1 MYIINTKITKG
12 GIYMKQKLALFLA
25 FTMLIGIIAGCSSS
39 TKDTQSTTST
49 SSTESTTGPK
59 LTEVKNFNLTGFPIV
74 NEPITLRGFGGRAPE
89 DLPWEECVI
98 HQIYEEMTN
107 IKIVWELA
115 DVENITE
122 IRNIK
127 LASGDL
133 PDFFFMARIP
143 VIDQITYGANGMF
156 VPLNDLIEKY
166 APNIKYILEN
176 EPDVRKLW
184 TMPDGKIY
192 SVSGL
197 IGSDN
202 VVGLMPQKWWI
213 KMSYVK
219 ECNDGKLPTTTE
231 ELYEFLKNV
240 KNKYPDMTPL
250 SSHRLKW
257 IMRALKGSYGLGNRS
272 AYTHEYVSWDEEN
285 QTVRLDMTTDRYKE
299 MLKYLNRL
307 YTEGLLDPA
316 IFTQEMASYVANGKA
331 GKYAFIHGNTPG
343 VFGFKEEEWNDENSE
358 NYWYCGVHLVG
369 PFGDDIMS
377 TYMPQ
382 SFMPG
387 QFVITNVNKYP
398 EATIRWVD
406 YFLDGGEGSIF
417 FSEGLEGVSYDI
429 DPVTGKRVRDRYKKE
444 ITGKQYTFSGS
455 YPVTY
460 RTAATLNGGPPSLDT
475 PYGRGLAELY
485 KTRPKSVW
493 GEFTYTLEEAEEMA
507 VLKTDIEG
515 YVLEV
520 EAKLI
525 TGEMSFDEWDT
536 IQNNLKKMGLDR
548 YIEIYNIAAKRFEES

>member
-1 MYIINTKITKG
+1 
-12 GIYMKQKLALFLA
+12 MKRKLALFLVIA
-25 FTMLIGIIAGCSSS
+25 VFIGVMVGCSSS
-39 TKDTQSTTST
+39 TDITSNDNSSGTST
-49 SSTESTTGPK
+49 VPEPD
-59 LTEVKNFNLTGFPIV
+59 EVENFNLTGFPIV
-74 NEPITLRGFGGRAPE
+74 NEPITLKGFGGRAPE
-89 DLPWEECVI
+89 DIPWEDCVI

-107 IKIVWELA
+107 IKIEWELA

-122 IRNIK
+122 VRNLK

-133 PDFFFMARIP
+133 PDLFFQARIP
-143 VIDQITYGANGMF
+143 VIDQISYSSNGMF
-156 VPLNDLIEKY
+156 VPLNDLVAKY
-166 APNIKYILEN
+166 APNIQKIFDT
-176 EPDVRKLW
+176 EPDVRKIW

-192 SVSGL
+192 SVAGL
-197 IGSDN
+197 IAGDN
-202 VVGLMPQKWWI
+202 TVGLMPQKWWI
-213 KMSYVK
+213 KMSYVE

-240 KNKYPDMTPL
+240 KAKYPKLTPL

-257 IMRALKGSYGLGNRS
+257 IMRAFKGSFGLGNRS

-285 QTVRLDMTTDRYKE
+285 KTVKLDMTSDRHKE
-299 MLKYLNRL
+299 LLKYMNRL

-316 IFTQEMASYVANGKA
+316 IFTQEMASYVANGKE

-343 VFGFKEEEWNDENSE
+343 VFGFKEEEWDTEGHE
-358 NYWYCGVHLVG
+358 NYWYCGVHLKG

-382 SFMPG
+382 TFMPG

-406 YFLDGGEGSIF
+406 YFLDGGEGSLF
-417 FSEGLEGVSYDI
+417 FSAGLEGVSYDI
-429 DPVTGKRVRDRYKKE
+429 DPKTGKRVSDNYKKE
-444 ITGKQYTFSGS
+444 ITGKQYTFGGS

-460 RTAATLNGGPPSLDT
+460 NTLQLINGGPPSIDT

-485 KTRPKSVW
+485 KTRPKAVW

-515 YVLEV
+515 YVLET

-525 TGEMSFDEWDT
+525 TGEVSFDEWDT

-548 YIEIYNIAAKRFEES
+548 YTEIYNIAAKRFEEG